1 MDASLIIDIAQF
13 VGALAALIII
23 HELGHFTVA
32 RLLGVEVEEFGL
44 GFPPRAVTLFQ
55 AGGTR
60 YSLNWLPLGGF
71 VRLKGENDPDVPGGF
86 ASANP
91 WTRLAILS
99 AGPFANLLV
108 GVLLYAVIFT
118 QIGRPVTNQVQVIE
132 VAPNSPAE
140 HSGLLPADMI
150 LQVNETEIDSTNA
163 LQQTI
168 IDSLEEPTV
177 IILERDGQIVE
188 VTLVPRENPPPGEGA
203 IGIVMGN
210 PTTPINL
217 VSALPMGAV
226 AVYDHIGQLLYFP
239 IRIIQG
245 QISPEQG
252 RLAGYKGMFDIYQ
265 QVQQRES
272 LPGVPQG
279 VNVLGFFATI
289 TISFAVLNLLPIPAL
304 DGGRII
310 FLIPEI
316 VLRRR
321 IPPQYENVINLVS
334 FGLLLMLLLYI
345 NIQDFVNPIQLP
357 K

>member
-23 HELGHFTVA
+23 HELGHFTAA

-44 GFPPRAVTLFQ
+44 GFPPRAVTLFE

-71 VRLKGENDPDVPGGF
+71 VRLKGENNPDVPGGF
-86 ASANP
+86 ASAYP
-91 WTRLAILS
+91 WTRFAILS

-108 GVLLYAVIFT
+108 GVLLYAIIFT
-118 QIGRPVTNQVQVIE
+118 QIGRPVTDQVQVIE

-140 HSGLLPADMI
+140 QAGLLPADMI

-163 LQQTI
+163 LQQAI
-168 IDSLEEPTV
+168 IDSLAEPTV
-177 IILERDGQIVE
+177 IILEREGQIVE

-279 VNVLGFFATI
+279 VNILGFFATI

-304 DGGRII
+304 DGGRIT